1 MFCDHLTLFCL
12 KYYIL
17 QYLEFIMIV
26 YSKYQMARAV
36 GVYQST
42 GTLSY
47 SAIMESHSQSGFIS
61 RIR

>member
-36 GVYQST
+36 GVY
-42 GTLSY
+42 
-47 SAIMESHSQSGFIS
+47 
-61 RIR
+61 